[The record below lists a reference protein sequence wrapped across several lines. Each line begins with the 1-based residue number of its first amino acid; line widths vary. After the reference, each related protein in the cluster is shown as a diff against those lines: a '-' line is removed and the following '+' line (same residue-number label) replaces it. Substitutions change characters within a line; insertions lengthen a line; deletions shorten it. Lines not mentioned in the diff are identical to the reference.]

1 MNEEEYLYNNEP
13 LQLSYRNTY
22 TPPEKIEIVKQIEN
36 DFNSGMLSA
45 DQMRWIVLNARFGSF
60 TVMKILDNLMF
71 NNKIKVNP
79 ITLDKRTFLKLKDLL
94 ICNLLYLVVIDL

>member
-1 MNEEEYLYNNEP
+1 MIEELYYYNSEP

-22 TPPEKIEIVKQIEN
+22 TPPEQVEIVLQIEN

-60 TVMKILDNLMF
+60 TVMKIIDNLMF

-79 ITLDKRTFLKLKDLL
+79 ITLDDRTFKKKPKPFDL
-94 ICNLLYLVVIDL
+94 

>member
-1 MNEEEYLYNNEP
+1 MIEELYYYNGEP

-22 TPPEKIEIVKQIEN
+22 TPPEKIEIVLQIEN

-45 DQMRWIVLNARFGSF
+45 DQMRWIVLNAKFGSF
-60 TVMKILDNLMF
+60 TVMRIIDNLMF

-79 ITLDKRTFLKLKDLL
+79 ITLDDRTFKKKPTPFDL
-94 ICNLLYLVVIDL
+94 

>member
-1 MNEEEYLYNNEP
+1 MSEEEYYYNNEP

-22 TPPEKIEIVKQIEN
+22 TPPEKIEIVLQITN

-45 DQMRWIVLNARFGSF
+45 EQMRWIVLNARFGSF
-60 TVMKILDNLMF
+60 TVMKIIDNLMF

-79 ITLDKRTFLKLKDLL
+79 ITLNKRTFYKEKKPFDL
-94 ICNLLYLVVIDL
+94 

>member
-1 MNEEEYLYNNEP
+1 VIEELYYYNSEP

-22 TPPEKIEIVKQIEN
+22 TPPEQVEIVLQIEN

-60 TVMKILDNLMF
+60 TVMKIIDNLMF

-79 ITLDKRTFLKLKDLL
+79 ITLDDRTFKKKPKPFDL
-94 ICNLLYLVVIDL
+94 